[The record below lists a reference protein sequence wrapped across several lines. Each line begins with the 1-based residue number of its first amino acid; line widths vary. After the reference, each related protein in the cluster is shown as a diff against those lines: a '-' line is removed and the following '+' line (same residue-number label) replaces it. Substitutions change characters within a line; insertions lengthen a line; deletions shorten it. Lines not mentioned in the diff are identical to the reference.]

1 MLPAACLSAFLCPL
15 AVWPVAA
22 PGNVRPADMGYLAL
36 FGTTQFGLGLLLLT
50 LGTRLISATESAL
63 VSALEAPLAIAWV
76 WLAFHEVPSLTTFAG
91 GAVVM
96 AAVSAYIVSSTRWR

>member
-1 MLPAACLSAFLCPL
+1 AEFA
-15 AVWPVAA
+15 
-22 PGNVRPADMGYLAL
+22 YLAL

-63 VSALEAPLAIAWV
+63 ISALEAPLAPAWV
-76 WLAFHEVPSLTTFAG
+76 WVAFKEVPPLATFVG

-96 AAVSAYIVSSTRWR
+96 AAVSAHILAGRR